1 MNVYFVPKAKSAAI
15 DYKVYLYM
23 KTPLLLIL
31 TAIFCNLVVSLPKI
45 HSLSDAGLGHYMT
58 FFICIYLLNIWR
70 KYIIRLV
77 YFRKMYKLTTSDAEE
92 IELAVVSIKEEM
104 IYDKKIASYTY
115 NYKYQF
121 RTATEILDPVV
132 SEYIPNELNKSLYA
146 KYIFPQSVAF
156 VAKRI
161 DDNIIITEDIMQ
173 NLDNKTQRRCHK

>member
-1 MNVYFVPKAKSAAI
+1 
-15 DYKVYLYM
+15 
-23 KTPLLLIL
+23 
-31 TAIFCNLVVSLPKI
+31 
-45 HSLSDAGLGHYMT
+45 
-58 FFICIYLLNIWR
+58 
-70 KYIIRLV
+70 
-77 YFRKMYKLTTSDAEE
+77 MYKLTTSDAEE